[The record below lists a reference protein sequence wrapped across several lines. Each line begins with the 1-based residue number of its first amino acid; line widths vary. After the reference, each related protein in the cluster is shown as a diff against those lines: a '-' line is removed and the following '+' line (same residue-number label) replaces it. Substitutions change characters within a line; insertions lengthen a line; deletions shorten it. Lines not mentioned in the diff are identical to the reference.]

1 MKRKVFDGD
10 MNDEKVGMEE
20 EDGDKKQ
27 RNDIEPSRALYV
39 GQINASASPHIY
51 SDLCG
56 IANEFGALEMV
67 KVVPQKGCAFVNFV
81 EEGPARAFFQASEE
95 KPVQL
100 GDATLKIR
108 WAKATPIKEEL
119 LEKIKAGATRNLFI
133 GNLPE
138 AANED
143 TLAHYFAR
151 YGPIESIV
159 ILRPKAIAF
168 VNLTSIRSA
177 ITAKQALDGTDLAG
191 RHIKVNFAKEKVG
204 AKRPTTLPRQS
215 SRSFP
220 PAETWLKQRF
230 EPEDRSPFRRGPPP
244 VGYYAPPGAFPPPPP
259 GPPQYPPRADY
270 NTLPVSTA
278 SRAIF
283 LGNVQ
288 DDVSFQDICKLANRF
303 GAIESVKIVKA
314 KSSAF
319 INFIDPAA
327 AAAFVASAQQSP
339 ITLADQ
345 PIRVN
350 WAKSTPI
357 HPEILAQVRQGATRN
372 LFVGN
377 IEEHI
382 SEDLVRELF
391 APFGEFDSIVLLR
404 QKKIAF
410 VNFASLKSAL
420 KAKDALQG
428 QSVGDPPV
436 QLKINFAKEIHP
448 GSRPR
453 GPPRPQAP
461 SSP

>member
-10 MNDEKVGMEE
+10 MNDEKIGMEE

-27 RNDIEPSRALYV
+27 KNDLEPSRALYI

-67 KVVPQKGCAFVNFV
+67 KVVPQKGCAFVNFL
-81 EEGPARAFFQASEE
+81 EDGPARAFYQAAEE

-119 LEKIKAGATRNLFI
+119 VEKIKAGATRNLFI

-177 ITAKQALDGTDLAG
+177 IAAKQALDGTELAG

-204 AKRPTTLPRQS
+204 AKRPTTQPRQS
-215 SRSFP
+215 SRPFP
-220 PAETWLKQRF
+220 P
-230 EPEDRSPFRRGPPP
+230 EPWGGPPP
-244 VGYYAPPGAFPPPPP
+244 PGHFYAPPGAYPSPP
-259 GPPQYPPRADY
+259 GPQYPPRADY
-270 NTLPVSTA
+270 NTLPVSAA

-288 DDVSFQDICKLANRF
+288 DDVAFSDICKLANRF

-327 AAAFVASAQQSP
+327 AAAFVASAQHNP

-377 IEEHI
+377 VEEHI
-382 SEDLVRELF
+382 SEDLIRDLF
-391 APFGEFDSIVLLR
+391 APFGEFDSIVVLR
-404 QKKIAF
+404 PKKIAF

-461 SSP
+461 GSP